1 MIRKLLIEELT
12 REDKKFIEDAIE
24 DAIEDNLD
32 SSDNEDKIKEVT
44 TEVIEDLFRV
54 LWQRRGSWRG
64 GLK

>member
-12 REDKKFIEDAIE
+12 REDKKFIEDAID
-24 DAIEDNLD
+24 DAIDKELD
-32 SSDNEDKIKEVT
+32 SSDNEDRVREISI
-44 TEVIEDLFRV
+44 EVIEDLFRT